1 MSARGGQRDLLP
13 EATSVVE
20 EASGD
25 HGTEGFILQEAAPLP
40 DFDGN
45 HSICGVWIVA
55 HEACGLAIRED
66 RKTPLPTQRGL
77 RRISNPAA
85 TRCLGFR
92 RGVLRINGPS
102 SK

>member
-1 MSARGGQRDLLP
+1 MA
-13 EATSVVE
+13 E
-20 EASGD
+20 ETSGD
-25 HGTEGFILQEAAPLP
+25 YGIEGFILQEAALLP
-40 DFDGN
+40 NFDGN
-45 HSICGVWIVA
+45 HPICGVWIVA
-55 HEACGLAIRED
+55 HEAWWLGNRED

-92 RGVLRINGPS
+92 RGVSRINVPR